1 MMRVGPGVLGC
12 WRLVGS
18 SRFGAGLMFLQVPT
32 NRQIMHTGQDGEIVA
47 EIGRG
52 RELTDK
58 EEDVNT
64 HVNVIVHW
72 MAQSVI

>member
-1 MMRVGPGVLGC
+1 
-12 WRLVGS
+12 
-18 SRFGAGLMFLQVPT
+18 MFLQVPT

-47 EIGRG
+47 EIGRD